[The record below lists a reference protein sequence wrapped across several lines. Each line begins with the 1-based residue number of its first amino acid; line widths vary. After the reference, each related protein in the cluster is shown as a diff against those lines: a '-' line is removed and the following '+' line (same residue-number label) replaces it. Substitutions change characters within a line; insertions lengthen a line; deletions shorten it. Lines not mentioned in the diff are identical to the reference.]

1 MFIALIGYG
10 KMGKEIEAVAMRRGH
25 SISCKISS
33 ANQYEMNP
41 QVLQWADVAIE
52 FTKPEAAFDNVT
64 SCLNANLPVVC
75 GTTGWVNKKS
85 EIEKLTSEK
94 NGAFLYAS
102 NFSIGVNIFFEVN
115 KKLASL
121 MNKYETYDVDI
132 EETHHITKLDAPSG
146 TAISLATDIIDNL
159 SRKKVWSI
167 HPGEPYGRS
176 LHIKSLREEG
186 VPGTHKVKYS
196 SEIDDI
202 ELVHTAHSRA
212 GFALGAVLA
221 AEWLVD
227 KKGNFQ
233 MKDVLGL

>member
-1 MFIALIGYG
+1 MTL
-10 KMGKEIEAVAMRRGH
+10 
-25 SISCKISS
+25 
-33 ANQYEMNP
+33 
-41 QVLQWADVAIE
+41 
-52 FTKPEAAFDNVT
+52 
-64 SCLNANLPVVC
+64 
-75 GTTGWVNKKS
+75 
-85 EIEKLTSEK
+85 EK
-94 NGAFLYAS
+94 NGSFLYAS

-121 MNKYETYDVDI
+121 MNKYETYDVQI

-146 TAISLATDIIDNL
+146 TAISLATDVIDHL
-159 SRKKVWSI
+159 ARKKVWSI
-167 HPGEPYGRS
+167 QQGEPYGRS
-176 LHIKSLREEG
+176 LHIQSFREEG

-202 ELVHTAHSRA
+202 EIIHTAHSRA